1 MMAQQLSQILP
12 RFLLTAAVVSG
23 VACTNRL
30 KDYTQVTMQASALEK
45 GTEVSLENLKVTQ
58 TILEHRLM
66 GLGLERAEVD
76 IQAPDQI
83 TVRLPQAA
91 NVKATEAVLTNTGQ
105 LYLRNQKPDTEK
117 ALATDIG
124 DLQRLLVEQ
133 GTLVQTDK
141 QAEAEALQG
150 KIDQIR
156 SAIAALFEPSQLTGK
171 LLYSAKAQPS
181 SSASNTWEVI
191 IRFDKPGADKF
202 AQQTK
207 IMAGTG
213 RAVGI
218 FLDSVLL
225 SASAVDVAYAE
236 TGITEGAAVIS
247 GAFTKD
253 AAKELAVQLR
263 SGALPV
269 RLEAVEVVS
278 VGEGK

>member
-1 MMAQQLSQILP
+1 MAQRLSQLLP

-23 VACTNRL
+23 VACANRL
-30 KDYTQVTMQASALEK
+30 KDYTQVTMQASVLEK
-45 GTEVSLENLKVTQ
+45 GTEVSPENLKVTQ

-66 GLGLERAEVD
+66 GLGLELAEVD

-83 TVRLPQAA
+83 IVRLPQAA

-117 ALATDIG
+117 ALARDIG
-124 DLQRLLVEQ
+124 DLQRLLVAQ

-150 KIDQIR
+150 KIDQMR
-156 SAIAALFEPSQLTGK
+156 SAIASLFEASQLTGK
-171 LLYSAKAQPS
+171 LLYSAKSQPS
-181 SSASNTWEVI
+181 RSVSSTWEVI
-191 IRFDKPGADKF
+191 IRFDKLGADKF

-207 IMAGTG
+207 LMAGTG

-218 FLDSVLL
+218 FLDDVLL
-225 SASAVDVAYAE
+225 SAPVVDVAYAE
-236 TGITEGAAVIS
+236 TGITEGAAVIA
-247 GAFTKD
+247 GNFTKD

-269 RLEAVEVVS
+269 RLEAVGIVLVE
-278 VGEGK
+278 E

>member
-1 MMAQQLSQILP
+1 MAQRLSQLLP

-23 VACTNRL
+23 VACANRL

-45 GTEVSLENLKVTQ
+45 GTEVSPENLKVTQ

-66 GLGLERAEVD
+66 GLGLELAEVD

-83 TVRLPQAA
+83 IVRLPQAA

-117 ALATDIG
+117 ALARDIG
-124 DLQRLLVEQ
+124 DLQRLLVAQ

-150 KIDQIR
+150 KIDQMR
-156 SAIAALFEPSQLTGK
+156 SAIASLFEASQLTGK
-171 LLYSAKAQPS
+171 LLYSAKSQPS
-181 SSASNTWEVI
+181 RSVSSTWEVI
-191 IRFDKPGADKF
+191 IRFDKLGADKF

-207 IMAGTG
+207 LMAGTG

-218 FLDSVLL
+218 FLDDVLL
-225 SASAVDVAYAE
+225 SAPVVDVAYAE
-236 TGITEGAAVIS
+236 TGITEGAAVIA
-247 GAFTKD
+247 GDFTKD

-269 RLEAVEVVS
+269 RLEAVGIVLVE
-278 VGEGK
+278 E

>member
-1 MMAQQLSQILP
+1 MAQRLSQLLP

-23 VACTNRL
+23 IACANRL

-45 GTEVSLENLKVTQ
+45 GTEVSPENLKVTQ

-66 GLGLERAEVD
+66 GLGLELAEVD

-83 TVRLPQAA
+83 IVRLPQAA

-117 ALATDIG
+117 ALARDIG
-124 DLQRLLVEQ
+124 DLQRLLVEE

-150 KIDQIR
+150 KIDQMR
-156 SAIAALFEPSQLTGK
+156 SAIASLFEASQLTGK
-171 LLYSAKAQPS
+171 LLYSAKSQPS
-181 SSASNTWEVI
+181 RSVSSTWEVI

-207 IMAGTG
+207 LMAGTG

-218 FLDSVLL
+218 FLDDVLL
-225 SASAVDVAYAE
+225 SAPVVDVAYAE
-236 TGITEGAAVIS
+236 TGITEGAAVIA
-247 GAFTKD
+247 GDFTKD

-269 RLEAVEVVS
+269 RLEAVGIVLVE
-278 VGEGK
+278 E

>member
-1 MMAQQLSQILP
+1 MMAQQLSQLLP

-23 VACTNRL
+23 VACANRL

-45 GTEVSLENLKVTQ
+45 GTEVSLEGLKVTK
-58 TILEHRLM
+58 TILENRLS
-66 GLGLERAEVD
+66 GLGVERAEVD
-76 IQAPDQI
+76 IKEPDQVI
-83 TVRLPQAA
+83 VRLPQAV
-91 NVKATEAVLTNTGQ
+91 NVKATEAVLTSAGR
-105 LYLRNQKPDTEK
+105 LYLRNQKPGTEK
-117 ALATDIG
+117 DLASDIE

-133 GTLVQTDK
+133 GTLGQTNK

-150 KIDQIR
+150 KVDQTR
-156 SAIAALFEPSQLTGK
+156 SAIAALFEPSQLNGE

-181 SSASNTWEVI
+181 SSTSNTWEVT
-191 IRFDKPGADKF
+191 IRFDKQGADKF

-207 IMAGTG
+207 LMAGTG

-225 SASAVDVAYAE
+225 SAPVVDIAYAE

-247 GAFTKD
+247 GDFTKD
-253 AAKELAVQLR
+253 AAKELEVQLK

-269 RLEAVEVVS
+269 RLEVVEVVL
-278 VGEGK
+278 VGEEE